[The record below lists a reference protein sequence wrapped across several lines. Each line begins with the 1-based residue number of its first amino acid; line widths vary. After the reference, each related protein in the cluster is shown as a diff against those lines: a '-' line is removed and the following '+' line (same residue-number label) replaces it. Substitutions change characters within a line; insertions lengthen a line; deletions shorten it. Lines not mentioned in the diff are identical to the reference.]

1 MWYDATAAAGS
12 LESAKSP
19 VKGKIGYVPAPVEK
33 TKSSGW
39 LYTWAWGMQK
49 ASQNPDKAWK
59 FISWASS
66 KEYEKL
72 VGEKIGWSNVPAGK
86 RASTYANPEYRK
98 EAAAFQDVTPP
109 PSKAPTPRPGRTAP
123 ARARHPV
130 RRHPRVH
137 RPRHQGLPG
146 DQRGHRRAAVRRLG
160 PEEVTEARREDRRG
174 VRGTMTA
181 TASTTAVA
189 ARARRSRRQATAG
202 RLRAWATR
210 APLLPALIFMVVVTQ
225 LPFVATLVI
234 SFFDWNAL
242 YPDARSFTGLAN
254 YSEVLT
260 DPDLRKSVLTT
271 IVLTATVVLASLVIG
286 LGLALLLDRKF
297 RGRGLV
303 RTLLIAPFLLVPVAA
318 ALLWKHVL
326 YNPEYGLFNGL
337 LHWVGGDGAAQPD
350 WISNTPL
357 LAVEASLVWQWT
369 PFMMLILLAGLQ
381 SRDPEL
387 IEAARMDGASNWQVF
402 RHLTLPHLRRYLELG
417 ALLGSIYIVQNFDA
431 VFTITSGGLGTANLP
446 YTVYQSFYQAH
457 ENGLASA
464 AGVLVVI
471 GSIIIAT
478 FALRVVS
485 SLFREEASR

>member
-1 MWYDATAAAGS
+1 
-12 LESAKSP
+12 
-19 VKGKIGYVPAPVEK
+19 
-33 TKSSGW
+33 
-39 LYTWAWGMQK
+39 
-49 ASQNPDKAWK
+49 
-59 FISWASS
+59 
-66 KEYEKL
+66 
-72 VGEKIGWSNVPAGK
+72 
-86 RASTYANPEYRK
+86 
-98 EAAAFQDVTPP
+98 
-109 PSKAPTPRPGRTAP
+109 
-123 ARARHPV
+123 
-130 RRHPRVH
+130 
-137 RPRHQGLPG
+137 
-146 DQRGHRRAAVRRLG
+146 
-160 PEEVTEARREDRRG
+160 
-174 VRGTMTA
+174 MTA
-181 TASTTAVA
+181 TASTPTVAPRTA
-189 ARARRSRRQATAG
+189 RTPGPKTPG

-242 YPDARSFTGLAN
+242 YPDARSFAGLDN

-271 IVLTATVVLASLVIG
+271 IVLTATVVIASLVIG

-297 RGRGLV
+297 RGRGFV

-337 LHWVGGDGAAQPD
+337 LHWVGGDGAAQPA
-350 WISNTPL
+350 WVSNTPL
-357 LAVEASLVWQWT
+357 LAIEASLIWQWT

-381 SRDPEL
+381 SRDSEL
-387 IEAARMDGASNWQVF
+387 IEAARMDGAGNWQVF
-402 RHLTLPHLRRYLELG
+402 RYLTLPHLRRYLELG
-417 ALLGSIYIVQNFDA
+417 SLLGSIYIVQNFDA

-485 SLFREEASR
+485 SLFREEASRA

>member
-1 MWYDATAAAGS
+1 
-12 LESAKSP
+12 
-19 VKGKIGYVPAPVEK
+19 
-33 TKSSGW
+33 
-39 LYTWAWGMQK
+39 
-49 ASQNPDKAWK
+49 
-59 FISWASS
+59 
-66 KEYEKL
+66 
-72 VGEKIGWSNVPAGK
+72 
-86 RASTYANPEYRK
+86 
-98 EAAAFQDVTPP
+98 
-109 PSKAPTPRPGRTAP
+109 
-123 ARARHPV
+123 
-130 RRHPRVH
+130 
-137 RPRHQGLPG
+137 
-146 DQRGHRRAAVRRLG
+146 
-160 PEEVTEARREDRRG
+160 
-174 VRGTMTA
+174 MTA
-181 TASTTAVA
+181 TTSTTVTH
-189 ARARRSRRQATAG
+189 ARVPSSARRPSG

-210 APLLPALIFMVVVTQ
+210 APLLPALIFMIAVTQ
-225 LPFVATLVI
+225 LPFMATLVI

-254 YSEVLT
+254 YQEVLT
-260 DPDLRKSVLTT
+260 DADLRNSVWTT
-271 IVLTATVVLASLVIG
+271 ILLTATVVLASLVIG

-297 RGRGLV
+297 RGRGVV

-326 YNPEYGLFNGL
+326 YNPEYGLFNGV
-337 LHWVGGDGAAQPD
+337 LHWVGGDGATQPD

-357 LAVEASLVWQWT
+357 IAIELSLIWQWT

-381 SRDPEL
+381 SRDTEL

-485 SLFREEASR
+485 SLFREEVSRA